1 MRAVYTTLAALAVA
15 AGLSAQPRVQ
25 SINNDWSF
33 ALGSAEG
40 MYEDFTHGTEY
51 FTYIAKAR
59 SADHNGGPV
68 MPAFEHALRCIEA
81 VVQADKTF
89 PVGVKPVHR
98 RVNGVEG
105 VMVAPLLVFCA
116 VVYGGTFD
124 FNLSCG
130 EIPLEI
136 LHSVTALP
144 EVQRSLAGLPGRRPD
159 PPAVLEIKEKKSLF
173 PR

>member
-25 SINNDWSF
+25 SINNDWTFS
-33 ALGSAEG
+33 LGS
-40 MYEDFTHGTEY
+40 
-51 FTYIAKAR
+51 
-59 SADHNGGPV
+59 
-68 MPAFEHALRCIEA
+68 
-81 VVQADKTF
+81 
-89 PVGVKPVHR
+89 GVKPVHR

-144 EVQRSLAGLPGRRPD
+144 EVQRSLAGS
-159 PPAVLEIKEKKSLF
+159 VITYSLESSSKCPYTLF
-173 PR
+173 IVGVNYFFIGYL